1 MAEKKKVVVK
11 EVIKPKTRKKPSPK
25 KNTPKKPVI
34 KTKRNK
40 KPRKI
45 GRPTKFTQKLGDI
58 ICEQLALGMSMRK
71 VCAPDN
77 IPSMQTVFSWLRT
90 NKEFLE
96 QYTRAKEEAADLLVE
111 DMIEIADDAT
121 NDYMEKVVSDGEGGG
136 NVVGYMVNGEFVNRS
151 RLRIE
156 TRKWLA
162 MKLKPKKYGD
172 KLAVDQTGEINV
184 NHSYADK
191 TDAELNAMVLDYAN
205 KVKKK

>member
-25 KNTPKKPVI
+25 KNTPKKPAA
-34 KTKRNK
+34 KTKRIK

-71 VCAPDN
+71 VCASDD

-96 QYTRAKEEAADLLVE
+96 QYTRAKQESADAMAEDLL
-111 DMIEIADDAT
+111 DIADDGT
-121 NDYMEKVVSDGEGGG
+121 NDWMTREGKDGSEYEVVNSE
-136 NVVGYMVNGEFVNRS
+136 VLQRS

-156 TRKWLA
+156 ARKWL
-162 MKLKPKKYGD
+162 MGKYKPKKYGD
-172 KLAVDQTGEINV
+172 KLAVDQTSEINV
-184 NHSYADK
+184 KHSYEDM
-191 TDAELNAMVLDYAN
+191 TDAEINARLIDYAN